1 MIKKDYYE
9 ILGVS
14 RDASDEEI
22 KRAYRKLALQYH
34 PDRNPGDKEAE
45 EKFKEISEA
54 YEVLSDPEKRRI
66 YDMYGHE
73 GLEGKGYSTGFSD
86 IDEIFSTFDDIFED
100 LFGFRTST
108 RRRRRARPR
117 RGRDLRY
124 DIEITLEEAY
134 KGTEKEISFERL
146 EPCPECNGIGG
157 KNRITCPSCGGMG
170 QITRSHGFFHISTT
184 CTRCNG
190 EGYIFAEP
198 CPECRGSG
206 VVRKKRKINI
216 KIPPGVDTGSQLRI
230 RGEGEPGEY
239 GAAPGDLFI
248 VIHVKEHGFLKR
260 EGEHLYCEIPV
271 SFIHAILGNKISIPF
286 IGDEEVEVEIPPGT
300 QPESIIKVPGKGMPK
315 LGSEKRGD
323 LFVKIHVLL
332 PKKLTSK
339 QRELLEEFAKT
350 EGIQLKSTQKKK
362 KKLWERMIH

>member
-1 MIKKDYYE
+1 MSKRDYYE

-14 RDASDEEI
+14 PDASDEEI

-34 PDRNPGDKEAE
+34 PDRNPGNKEAE

-73 GLEGKGYSTGFSD
+73 GLEGRGYSTGFSD
-86 IDEIFSTFDDIFED
+86 IDEIFSAFNDIFED
-100 LFGFRTST
+100 LFGFRTGA
-108 RRRRRARPR
+108 RRRARPR
-117 RGRDLRY
+117 QGRSLRY

-134 KGTEKEISFERL
+134 KGVEKEISFERL
-146 EPCPECNGIGG
+146 EVCPECNGIGG
-157 KNRITCPSCGGMG
+157 KHRITCPNCRGIG

-184 CTRCNG
+184 CPRCNG
-190 EGYIFAEP
+190 EGYIFAEL
-198 CPECRGSG
+198 CPKCRGNG
-206 VVRKKRKINI
+206 VVRRRKKLNI
-216 KIPPGVDTGSQLRI
+216 KIPAGVDTGSQLRI

-248 VIHVKEHGFLKR
+248 VIHVKEHESFKR

-271 SFIHAILGNKISIPF
+271 SFVQAILGDTIKIHL
-286 IGDEEVEVEIPPGT
+286 IGDEEAEVEIPPGT
-300 QPESIIKVPGKGMPK
+300 QPGSIIKVPGKGMPK
-315 LGSEKRGD
+315 LGSTKKGD
-323 LFVKIHVLL
+323 LFVKIEVTL
-332 PKKLTSK
+332 PKNLTKK

-350 EGIQLKSTQKKK
+350 EGIKLKSTQKKK
-362 KKLWERMIH
+362 KKLWERVIH